1 MSGDGG
7 LAMLMGDLITTLQ
20 EKLPIK
26 IVVLNNGSLNFVE
39 LEQKVDGLL
48 NNYTD
53 LVNPDFGAVA
63 QALGMWG
70 RSAQGR

>member
-1 MSGDGG
+1 MISVSGDGG

-39 LEQKVDGLL
+39 LEQ
-48 NNYTD
+48 
-53 LVNPDFGAVA
+53 
-63 QALGMWG
+63 
-70 RSAQGR
+70 RSMAC